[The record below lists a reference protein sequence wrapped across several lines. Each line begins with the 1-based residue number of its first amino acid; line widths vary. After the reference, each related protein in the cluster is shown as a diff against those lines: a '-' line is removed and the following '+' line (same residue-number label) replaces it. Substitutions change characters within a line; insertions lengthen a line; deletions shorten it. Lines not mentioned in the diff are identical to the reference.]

1 MKNQL
6 ATLLKGLGKIAL
18 RGAVITTVVVLL
30 VIAGGTF
37 VHWMI
42 SQAHNDPTLHAQGG
56 RTETKSMT
64 SAKPKKVRATSAC
77 DAAVSAKNDTLNN
90 HPAGKTS
97 E

>member
-18 RGAVITTVVVLL
+18 RGAVITTIVVLL

-42 SQAHNDPTLHAQGG
+42 SQAHNDPTLHTQSG
-56 RTETKSMT
+56 RTGTKSMT
-64 SAKPKKVRATSAC
+64 PAKPQKVRTTNPC
-77 DAAVSAKNDTLNN
+77 DAAVSAKNDTLDN
-90 HPAGKTS
+90 HPTRKAS
-97 E
+97 D

>member
-1 MKNQL
+1 MKKQL
-6 ATLLKGLGKIAL
+6 GTLLKDLGKIAL

-42 SQAHNDPTLHAQGG
+42 SQAHNDPTLHAQRG
-56 RTETKSMT
+56 RTETKSMN
-64 SAKPKKVRATSAC
+64 SAKPKKMRASSPC
-77 DAAVSAKNDTLNN
+77 DAAVSDTNDTLDIQ
-90 HPAGKTS
+90 PARKTS